1 MSATQSVAKKIP
13 RAVDVRVIDF
23 SRITGYPSQIR
34 VGKNEQGLYL
44 TPRTDV
50 IGMCTGQ
57 TSEHC
62 SRTYNNLPDSNK
74 NELDEDLKDN
84 TGNYTM
90 ILFCVFI
97 IFTILFCVGTL
108 HNQYK
113 FPAADGKW
121 YAGGVVTLHR
131 GFFKILLMLTHPNAA
146 QFRAQASDIL
156 CAAFSG
162 DERLVQTIRITA
174 QSDDPVAQVFRLAQ
188 AAGPAGPAVMPPA
201 ADLEYGVVKYQ
212 EMLQLQN
219 DISSKKKEDDE
230 RAIQVLKE
238 EAALLKEKKA
248 VEEAIAT
255 KQLKVFKAQ
264 EAAELA
270 KQATE
275 RAKQERIEATER
287 AKKQTAIDIMN
298 ARQNLKRP
306 REPSPKQCPS
316 PQQPLPQQQ
325 QLEVIPFAVPLPPK
339 IPSLMRF
346 VSAILSR
353 PDMRKVKARAL
364 YQLYLGWWR
373 LYNANDYDKVLAAN
387 TFGSKIQLVDGI
399 KCERESA
406 GNVYFLHHERIKE
419 CLQTKNV
426 YDASSSLLAV

>member
-1 MSATQSVAKKIP
+1 MEVVSVN
-13 RAVDVRVIDF
+13 
-23 SRITGYPSQIR
+23 Y
-34 VGKNEQGLYL
+34 GLL
-44 TPRTDV
+44 K
-50 IGMCTGQ
+50 
-57 TSEHC
+57 
-62 SRTYNNLPDSNK
+62 LP
-74 NELDEDLKDN
+74 
-84 TGNYTM
+84 
-90 ILFCVFI
+90 
-97 IFTILFCVGTL
+97 
-108 HNQYK
+108 
-113 FPAADGKW
+113 
-121 YAGGVVTLHR
+121 
-131 GFFKILLMLTHPNAA
+131 LLLSHPNAA
-146 QFRAQASDIL
+146 QFRTQTANLL
-156 CAAFSG
+156 CATYAG
-162 DERLVQTIRITA
+162 DERLVQSIRA
-174 QSDDPVAQVFRLAQ
+174 NAMSDNPISQMFRTAQ

-248 VEEAIAT
+248 VEEAIAN

-306 REPSPKQCPS
+306 REPSPKQPS
-316 PQQPLPQQQ
+316 VPVP
-325 QLEVIPFAVPLPPK
+325 EVVPSAVPLAPPP

-387 TFGSKIQLVDGI
+387 TFGSKIQLVDGV